1 MVIGP
6 FINLIAIGIY
16 LASIEVS
23 ISKNTKAGD
32 GKIISVM
39 FRIIGPSYAGA
50 VIYHNFLVESIA
62 HPGAA
67 HYGTQFFFELLD
79 SLGLPHDTDSD
90 DIVGRKVY
98 INVDIKD
105 GNLGPQNTITAFSK
119 VEESNGATPAESDVN
134 DIPF

>member
-1 MVIGP
+1 MVVPVIS
-6 FINLIAIGIY
+6 LVAIGMY

-32 GKIISVM
+32 GKIVSVM
-39 FRIIGPSYAGA
+39 FRIIGPSYGGA
-50 VIYHNFLVESIA
+50 VIYHNFLIESKT

-67 HYGTQFFFELLD
+67 YYGTQSFLELLD

-90 DIVGRKVY
+90 DIAGRKVY

-105 GNLGPQNTITAFSK
+105 GNRGPQNTVTGFSK
-119 VEESNGATPAESDVN
+119 AEESTVETPTDSDVN

>member
-1 MVIGP
+1 MVVPVIS
-6 FINLIAIGIY
+6 LVAIGMY

-32 GKIISVM
+32 GKIVSVM
-39 FRIIGPSYAGA
+39 FRIIGPSYGGA
-50 VIYHNFLVESIA
+50 VIYHNFLIESKT

-67 HYGTQFFFELLD
+67 YYGTQSFLELLD

-90 DIVGRKVY
+90 DIAGRKVY

-105 GNLGPQNTITAFSK
+105 GNRGPQNTVTGFSK
-119 VEESNGATPAESDVN
+119 AEESTVETPTDSDEN

>member
-1 MVIGP
+1 MVIP
-6 FINLIAIGIY
+6 VINLIAIGVY

-32 GKIISVM
+32 GKIVSVM

-50 VIYHNFLVESIA
+50 VIYHNFLIESTT

-67 HYGTQFFFELLD
+67 YYGTQSFLELLD

-90 DIVGRKVY
+90 DIVGHKVY

-105 GNLGPQNTITAFSK
+105 GNRGPQNTVTGFSK
-119 VEESNGATPAESDVN
+119 AEESTGETPAESDVN

>member
-1 MVIGP
+1 MVVPVIS
-6 FINLIAIGIY
+6 LVAIGMY

-32 GKIISVM
+32 GKIVSVM

-50 VIYHNFLVESIA
+50 VIYHNFLIESKT

-67 HYGTQFFFELLD
+67 YYGVQSFMELLD
-79 SLGLPHDTDSD
+79 SLGLPPDTDSD
-90 DIVGRKVY
+90 DIVGRKVC

-105 GNLGPQNTITAFSK
+105 GNRGPQNTITGFSK
-119 VEESNGATPAESDVN
+119 AEESSVETSADSDVN

>member
-1 MVIGP
+1 MVVPVIS
-6 FINLIAIGIY
+6 LVAIGMY

-32 GKIISVM
+32 GKIVSVM
-39 FRIIGPSYAGA
+39 FRIIGPSYGGA
-50 VIYHNFLVESIA
+50 VIYHNFLIESKT

-67 HYGTQFFFELLD
+67 YYGTQSFLELLD

-90 DIVGRKVY
+90 DIVGRKVC

-105 GNLGPQNTITAFSK
+105 GNRGSQNTIIGFSK
-119 VEESNGATPAESDVN
+119 AEESTVETPADSDVN

>member
-1 MVIGP
+1 MVIEP
-6 FINLIAIGIY
+6 IINLIGIGMY
-16 LASIEVS
+16 LATIEVS

-32 GKIISVM
+32 GKIVSVM
-39 FRIIGPSYAGA
+39 FRIIGPSYIGA
-50 VIYHNFLVESIA
+50 VIYHNFLVESTT

-67 HYGTQFFFELLD
+67 YYGTQSFYKLLD
-79 SLGLPHDTDSD
+79 SLGLPHETDSD

-105 GNLGPQNTITAFSK
+105 GNRGPQNTITGFSK
-119 VEESNGATPAESDVN
+119 AEESTAEPLADSDVN

>member
-6 FINLIAIGIY
+6 IINLIAIGMY

-23 ISKNTKAGD
+23 ISKNTRAGD

-50 VIYHNFLVESIA
+50 VLYHNFLIESKT

-67 HYGTQFFFELLD
+67 YYGTQAFLGLLD
-79 SLGLPHDTDSD
+79 NLGLPHDTDSD

-105 GNLGPQNTITAFSK
+105 GNLGPQNTITGFSK
-119 VEESNGATPAESDVN
+119 VEESNGATPADSDIN